1 MKHDF
6 SLRVY
11 YDHTDTG
18 GVVYHSHY
26 MIFAEHART
35 EFLRDFGINQQELF
49 ERTHCLFVVT
59 RVQINYKA
67 SAKLDDLLVVE
78 TTVTKIQNAQVSFKQ
93 IIKRD
98 GKEVVV
104 LLVDVAFIAQSG
116 KLMRLPAEF
125 LEKLK
130 ERGN

>member
-1 MKHDF
+1 MKHNL
-6 SLRVY
+6 SLRIY
-11 YDHTDTG
+11 YDHTDAG

-26 MIFAEHART
+26 MTFAEHGRT
-35 EFLRDFGINQQELF
+35 EFLRDLGINQQELF

-78 TTVTKIQNAQVSFKQ
+78 TTLTKVQNAQVSFEQ

-98 GKEVVV
+98 GRALVT
-104 LLVDVAFIAQSG
+104 LLVDVAFINENG
-116 KLMRLPAEF
+116 KPTRLPVVL

-130 ERGN
+130 ERGI

>member
-1 MKHDF
+1 MKHNF

-11 YDHTDTG
+11 YDHTDAG

-26 MIFAEHART
+26 IVFAEHART
-35 EFLRDFGINQQELF
+35 EFLRDLDINQQELF

-59 RVQINYKA
+59 RVQIEYKA

-78 TTVTKIQNAQVSFKQ
+78 TTLTKVQKAQVSFEQ
-93 IIKRD
+93 VIKRD
-98 GKEVVV
+98 GRDLVT
-104 LLVDVAFIAQSG
+104 LLVDVAFINENG
-116 KLMRLPAEF
+116 KPTRLPVAL

-130 ERGN
+130 EIG